1 MLKFQRLV
9 ADDKLRPVMVYA
21 VIDTNV
27 IVASLLTK
35 HHDSATA
42 RVMDAVFSGKVIPLL
57 NDEIIA
63 EYRDV
68 LHRKRLGLNPE
79 KCDFIISLIAD
90 IGMTLNRI
98 STNASMVDE
107 KDRVFYEIA
116 LAGLDMGN
124 SKLVTGNIKHYP
136 PIDFVVTPA
145 QFCEMMNL

>member
-9 ADDKLRPVMVYA
+9 ADDKLRSIMIYA

-68 LHRKRLGLNPE
+68 LHRKRLGLNSE
-79 KCDFIISLIAD
+79 KCDFILSLITD
-90 IGMTLNRI
+90 LGMTLDRI
-98 STNASMVDE
+98 STNTSMADE

-116 LAGLDMGN
+116 LAGLDIGN
-124 SKLVTGNIKHYP
+124 SKLVTGNTKHYP
-136 PIDFVVTPA
+136 EVDFIVTPA
-145 QFCEMMNL
+145 QFCEIMGA

>member
-1 MLKFQRLV
+1 
-9 ADDKLRPVMVYA
+9 MVYA

-42 RVMDAVFSGKVIPLL
+42 RVMDAVFSGKVVPLL

-79 KCDFIISLIAD
+79 KCDFIISLITD
-90 IGMTLNRI
+90 LGMTLDRI

-124 SKLVTGNIKHYP
+124 SKLVTGNTKHYP
-136 PIDFVVTPA
+136 EVDFIVTPA
-145 QFCEMMNL
+145 QFCEIMRI

>member
-1 MLKFQRLV
+1 
-9 ADDKLRPVMVYA
+9 MVYT

-35 HHDSATA
+35 HNDSATA

-63 EYRDV
+63 EYREV

-79 KCDFIISLIAD
+79 KCDFIISLITD
-90 IGMTLNRI
+90 LGITLERI
-98 STNASMVDE
+98 STNTSMVDE

-136 PIDFVVTPA
+136 EVDFVVTPA
-145 QFCEMMNL
+145 QFCEIMGI

>member
-1 MLKFQRLV
+1 
-9 ADDKLRPVMVYA
+9 MVYA

-57 NDEIIA
+57 NDEIVA
-63 EYRDV
+63 EYRGV

-79 KCDFIISLIAD
+79 KCDFIISLISD
-90 IGMTLNRI
+90 LGLTLDRI
-98 STNASMVDE
+98 SMNIPMTDE

-124 SKLVTGNIKHYP
+124 SRLVTGNIKHYP
-136 PIDFVVTPA
+136 QVDFVVTPA
-145 QFCEMMNL
+145 QFCEMVNL

>member
-1 MLKFQRLV
+1 MF
-9 ADDKLRPVMVYA
+9 YA

-42 RVMDAVFSGKVIPLL
+42 RVMDAVFSGKVVPLL

-63 EYRDV
+63 EYRNV
-68 LHRKRLGLNPE
+68 LHRKRLGLNTE
-79 KCDFIISLIAD
+79 KCDFIISLIMD
-90 IGMTLNRI
+90 LGMTLDRI
-98 STNASMVDE
+98 STNTSMADE
-107 KDRVFYEIA
+107 KDRVFFEIA

-124 SKLVTGNIKHYP
+124 LKLVTGNIKHYP

>member
-1 MLKFQRLV
+1 
-9 ADDKLRPVMVYA
+9 MVYA

-27 IVASLLTK
+27 IVASLRTK

-42 RVMDAVFSGKVIPLL
+42 RVMDAVFSGKVVPLL

-79 KCDFIISLIAD
+79 KCDFIISLITD
-90 IGMTLNRI
+90 LGMTLDRI

-124 SKLVTGNIKHYP
+124 SKLVTGNTKHYP
-136 PIDFVVTPA
+136 EVDFVVTPA
-145 QFCEMMNL
+145 QFCEIMGI